1 MKLTPLK
8 KLAFVLGASIMLQ
21 GCAAAVVG
29 GAAAGAKVAT
39 DPRTMGTQID
49 DETLRVSTKKD
60 SMVEDRDL
68 EELEKNISAFANEA
82 FLYDIASCY

>member
-1 MKLTPLK
+1 MERVFKLTKDVPSDMFLEIYNN
-8 KLAFVLGASIMLQ
+8 FFYTGAMLDFD
-21 GCAAAVVG
+21 
-29 GAAAGAKVAT
+29 K
-39 DPRTMGTQID
+39 ID

>member
-1 MKLTPLK
+1 MEKIFKLTRDVPSDIFLEIYDN
-8 KLAFVLGASIMLQ
+8 FFYTGAMLDFD
-21 GCAAAVVG
+21 
-29 GAAAGAKVAT
+29 K
-39 DPRTMGTQID
+39 ID

-82 FLYDIASCY
+82 FLYDMASCY